1 MKIEFVQEEILRVPD
16 WNATYIL
23 KPDLM
28 SLADSMCETAG
39 EARTCAEWEQRRL
52 AGYSETAE
60 TAEADD
66 SKLLDLTHWVDSD

>member
-1 MKIEFVQEEILRVPD
+1 
-16 WNATYIL
+16 
-23 KPDLM
+23 M

-39 EARTCAEWEQRRL
+39 EAGMFAEWEQRRL